1 MNKRILILG
10 NSGFVGKKLTKFF
23 LEKKYNLINYNEK
36 QKIDLVNSEQTH
48 KFLTK
53 CSPDI
58 IINCAAHVGSVH
70 YGIKHPATI
79 LHDNI
84 MMMINIYKSISK
96 INNKIEIINLI
107 ANCSYPH
114 DASISTEEEWFN
126 GIPHMSAL
134 SYGSVK
140 KMTYVFSQSYK
151 DQFKIKSKN
160 LILPGIY
167 GPGDH
172 LDVEKTHAIGGMTIR
187 MINTIKNNE
196 NKFVIWGDG
205 SPIREWCYID
215 DLLRVIDII
224 LKIKKDLIYPINVGQ
239 KKGYSIKDTA
249 KMISNS
255 LKFKGEIIVNKN
267 FSKVHNIKILNNKNF
282 KRVIPN
288 FKFTPITKG
297 IKETCKYFL
306 QNLNL

>member
-1 MNKRILILG
+1 VKKRILILG
-10 NSGFVGKKLTKFF
+10 NSGFIGKKLTKFF
-23 LEKKYNLINYNEK
+23 LKKKYNLINYNEK
-36 QKIDLVNSEQTH
+36 QKIDLINFDQTL
-48 KFLTK
+48 KFLRK

-70 YGIKHPATI
+70 YGIKQPATI

-107 ANCSYPH
+107 ANCSYPQ

-126 GIPHMSAL
+126 GIPHISAL

-140 KMTYVFSQSYK
+140 RMTYVFSQSYK
-151 DQFKIKSKN
+151 TQFKIKSKN

-167 GPGDH
+167 GPEDH
-172 LDVEKTHAIGGMTIR
+172 LNIERTHAVGGMIIR

-239 KKGYSIKDTA
+239 KKGYSIRDTA

-255 LKFKGEIIVNKN
+255 LQYKGKIIVNKN
-267 FSKVHNIKILNNKNF
+267 FSKVANIKILNNKNF
-282 KRVIPN
+282 KKFIPN
-288 FKFTPITKG
+288 FKFTPMTKG
-297 IKETCKYFL
+297 IKETTKYYL